1 MNLKVMIED
10 ASKNCRLSDRPKF
23 IQSQSYSWMYQEF
36 TQDEID
42 AKIDLIKT
50 RMMEKPARDF
60 YEICDDKDIFL
71 GKNAEHYARMVLN
84 KSKLSYENFIHGL
97 IELDSIDFNA

>member
-1 MNLKVMIED
+1 
-10 ASKNCRLSDRPKF
+10 
-23 IQSQSYSWMYQEF
+23 MYQVL

-50 RMMEKPARDF
+50 RMIESRDF

-71 GKNAEHYARMVLN
+71 GKNAQHYAKMVLN
-84 KSKLSYENFIHGL
+84 GSKLSYENFIHGL
-97 IELDSIDFNA
+97 IELDSMDFKA